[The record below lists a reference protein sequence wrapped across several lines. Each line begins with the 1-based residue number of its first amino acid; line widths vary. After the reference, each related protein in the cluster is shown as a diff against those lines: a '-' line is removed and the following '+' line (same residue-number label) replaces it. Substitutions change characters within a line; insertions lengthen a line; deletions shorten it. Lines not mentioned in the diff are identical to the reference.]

1 MRAARSLIPSSAT
14 PPMGLP
20 FIQLLADFDGEP
32 VQATTIAVALTV
44 IALFAAGAAK
54 CASIMARP
62 QTHTLCAG
70 SLAMLLATFTL
81 SAILNFLK
89 TLYPL
94 PSSVTMAF
102 QLACMLGLTVAWT
115 MAVLGLLDYRR
126 RNDSYNQGRVQAWF
140 ALGISTIPVIIFAVG
155 FSTGFMQSVRDAVER
170 NASQRADKQEKSPA
184 HKNEERS
191 SSTDDS
197 RTNDRS
203 EIAATS
209 DSAADVSVQPVA
221 LEVYARQTNAKT
233 TQRFPDLNFEFTPP
247 EAGWIKLHAASIS
260 PDAEVAYT
268 SKAPQVIFFIIAEQ
282 VGADADV
289 KLDALLEVVKSNLYA
304 SFDEVEFEQSVA
316 QTISGVEGLSIKAT
330 YVQGAVQQRRA
341 MWVGARGGYLYQLI
355 SSGRAKHSEQL
366 DARHDEML
374 AGFRVIDGDAVVYS
388 GGQTP
393 ITRYESEHYGYEVDF
408 SGAPWLK
415 ASGERELLPAAEV
428 ATTLRNRAALA
439 VVPLHLPH
447 DNLALDDVS
456 TALARTLLEDLDAN
470 ARLNVKVKTAV
481 ADANADGVEET
492 TFGYQQSSSAG
503 ASVEYRFR
511 ILRQGRRAV
520 MAVGW
525 TVTEETEG
533 LAAVDQALASMK
545 FAGEHQPNNDDGN
558 EDQRF
563 WRGMALNSLGLD
575 EFEQQ
580 DQAASLACFEEAIKL
595 QPTNQTPLMNYAH
608 VLAETGKPEQAL
620 AELAKRIDQYED
632 NARLREKQAMLLLET
647 GDDDQCVEVLEKL
660 LADGHRSEEAMLVMV
675 GVQMKNQRYE
685 PALAAVDKFLQGGPS
700 QQATQIKSSLLSKLG
715 RHDESIAL
723 LQEIRQARP
732 RDVANLLHLAMAYYE
747 AKKFDEAL
755 ALTQELLDMGKAAEE
770 VYLVRGKC
778 QLDQKLF
785 NEARESFEL
794 ALKAN
799 PRSQTAEEGIAVA
812 SAMLGQGNNT
822 IVKTLIEPVPLPAEI
837 AGRLTQIPAND
848 QAAGTFGAYESY
860 RVVGYDYRQGERW
873 RSTTYR
879 KIKIV
884 GQEGIDR
891 FTTLT
896 VTFNPLS
903 ERVFVNRLTVYDA
916 AGKVVAEGNANDYY
930 VAADDKSELATGDNT
945 LTIPVPQIQPGNTLE
960 FTYTREQLNA
970 DDFGFENVILT
981 SSIPVQ
987 AAAAFV
993 AGDVAKLAHT
1003 SSGPEPRTSA
1013 DGGLFWGVSEPPV
1026 YVDESSQ
1033 PPIAEFLP
1041 VIHLTDAGQEWSK
1054 LGDEYAVKIADR
1066 LAPDAV
1072 TTAKATEL
1080 TQGLATP
1087 EEKIAVLTRFVQK
1100 QLNYQGLEF
1109 GVRGLMPNLA
1119 AKSLENGYGDCK
1131 DHSLL
1136 LKQLLNAV
1144 GIPAQLTLVNSSG
1157 EVDGKLASSSQF
1169 DHMILSL
1176 PGPTG
1181 DDSRVFVDCTAKH
1194 ADPRQ
1199 VTTNDFA
1206 GNLAL
1211 VVEPGASR
1219 LVPIPPRTGPGTEI
1233 RCGREVTIV
1242 CDEPE
1247 RESADAVIRE
1257 QVAFSGAPAGALRS
1271 VLVSMQPRDRKE
1283 AIARLISEHDEVD
1296 VTRLEVVNL
1305 EDPAAALILQ
1315 LEYRMDNVFHRVGD
1329 SGTPLSGRLVSPW
1342 ETWATV
1348 AYATTE
1354 RLTPF
1359 RTTAA
1364 SIVGSTRYVLPAGF
1378 ILDRGLESVESP
1390 PSNTFVTWRVEANAT
1405 ENSTL
1410 LHVDRRAG
1418 SHPATAY
1425 GSCSA
1430 EAKQLLDRV
1439 RRPIALREIPATA
1452 KAEEKN
1458 TLR

>member
-1 MRAARSLIPSSAT
+1 
-14 PPMGLP
+14 MGLP
-20 FIQLLADFDGEP
+20 LIQLLAEVDAEP
-32 VQATTIAVALTV
+32 VRATAIAVGLAV
-44 IALFAAGAAK
+44 IAIFAAGAAK

-62 QTHTLCAG
+62 QTHTLCVG
-70 SLAMLLATFTL
+70 SLAVLLAAFTL

-94 PSSVTMAF
+94 PASVTIAF
-102 QLACMLGLTVAWT
+102 QVVSLLGMALAWI
-115 MAVLGLLDYRR
+115 MALIGLLDYRR
-126 RNDSYNQGRVQAWF
+126 RREAYNHGRVQAWF
-140 ALGISTIPVIIFAVG
+140 ALGISPLPVIIYAVVFA
-155 FSTGFMQSVRDAVER
+155 TGFTSDREIAERD
-170 NASQRADKQEKSPA
+170 
-184 HKNEERS
+184 S
-191 SSTDDS
+191 SSHAVKRES
-197 RTNDRS
+197 S
-203 EIAATS
+203 SVSKPGE
-209 DSAADVSVQPVA
+209 SAEPDVAVQPVA
-221 LEVYARQTNAKT
+221 LEVDARQTNAKT

-247 EAGWIKLHAASIS
+247 AEGWIKLHAASIA
-260 PDAEVAYT
+260 PDGKVAYT
-268 SKAPQVIFFIIAEQ
+268 SKAPQVIFFIIAER
-282 VGADADV
+282 VGADADL
-289 KLDALLEVVKSNLYA
+289 KLEALLEVVKSNLYG
-304 SFDEVEFEQSVA
+304 SFDEVEFEPTVA
-316 QTISGVEGLSIKAT
+316 QTIAGVEGLSIKAT
-330 YVQGAVQQRRA
+330 YVEGAVHQRRA
-341 MWVGARGGYLYQLI
+341 IWVGARGGYLYQLI
-355 SSGRAKHSEQL
+355 SAGRAKHSEQL

-393 ITRYESEHYGYEVDF
+393 IARYESNHYGYEVDF

-415 ASGERELLPAAEV
+415 ASGERDLLPAAEV
-428 ATTLRNRAALA
+428 AATLRNRAALA

-447 DNLALDDVS
+447 DNLALDDVA
-456 TALARTLLEDLDAN
+456 TALARTLLEDLDAD
-470 ARLNVKVKTAV
+470 ARLNVNVKAASAET
-481 ADANADGVEET
+481 NAAGVEET
-492 TFGYQQSSSAG
+492 TFAYQQSSAAG

-511 ILRQGRRAV
+511 VLRQGRRAV

-525 TVTEETEG
+525 TVSEEAEA
-533 LAAVDQALASMK
+533 LAAIDQAVASVK
-545 FAGEHQPNNDDGN
+545 FAGEHQPNNDDGS
-558 EDQRF
+558 EEQRF

-575 EFEQQ
+575 EFERQ

-595 QPTNQTPLMNYAH
+595 QPTNQTPLMNYVH
-608 VLAETGKPEQAL
+608 VLAESGKPEQAL

-632 NARLREKQAMLLLET
+632 NARLREKQAVLLLET
-647 GDDDQCVEVLEKL
+647 GDDEQCVAVLEKL
-660 LADGHRSEEAMLVMV
+660 LADGHRSEEAMLILV

-685 PALAAVDKFLQGGPS
+685 PALAAVDKYLQGGPS

-732 RDVANLLHLAMAYYE
+732 RDVANLLHLAVAYHE

-812 SAMLGQGNNT
+812 SAMLGQGNNS
-822 IVKTLIEPVPLPAEI
+822 IVKTPIDPVPLPAEI

-884 GQEGIDR
+884 GQEGVDR

-916 AGKVVAEGNANDYY
+916 AGKVVAEGDANDYY

-960 FTYTREQLNA
+960 FTYTREHPSA

-993 AGDVAKLAHT
+993 VGDVAKLAHS

-1033 PPIAEFLP
+1033 PPIVEFLP
-1041 VIHLTDAGQEWSK
+1041 VIHITDDGQEWSK

-1072 TTAKATEL
+1072 TAAKATEL
-1080 TQGLATP
+1080 TQGLATQ

-1109 GVRGLMPNLA
+1109 GVRGLMPNTA
-1119 AKSLENGYGDCK
+1119 AKSLEIGYGDCK

-1181 DDSRVFVDCTAKH
+1181 GDERRVFVDCTAKH

-1242 CDEPE
+1242 CDEPD

-1296 VTRLEVVNL
+1296 VTSLELVNL
-1305 EDPAAALILQ
+1305 EDPTAPLILQ
-1315 LEYRMDNVFHRVGD
+1315 LEYRIDNVFHRVGD
-1329 SGTPLSGRLVSPW
+1329 SSTPLSGRLVSPW

-1348 AYATTE
+1348 AYAMTE

-1364 SIVGSTRYVLPAGF
+1364 SVVGSTRYVLPASF

-1390 PSNTFVTWRVEANAT
+1390 PSNAFIAWRVEANST
-1405 ENSTL
+1405 ENTTL

-1418 SHPATAY
+1418 SHPAAAY
-1425 GSCSA
+1425 AACSA
-1430 EAKQLLDRV
+1430 EAKQLLDRL

-1452 KAEEKN
+1452 HAEE
-1458 TLR
+1458 TSALR